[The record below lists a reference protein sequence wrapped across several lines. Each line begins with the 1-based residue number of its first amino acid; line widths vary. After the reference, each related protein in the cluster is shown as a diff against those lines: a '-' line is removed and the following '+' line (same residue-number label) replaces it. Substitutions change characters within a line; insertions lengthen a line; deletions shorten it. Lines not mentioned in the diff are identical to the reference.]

1 MDTNN
6 NNEMVEA
13 TNDEKVKI
21 EEWMKNNPP
30 KFAVNSSVSKNGRVA
45 MVIGICACMT
55 KDAKFYYKYNVAFA
69 EWCDES
75 DMLGE

>member
-1 MDTNN
+1 MDTNDN
-6 NNEMVEA
+6 KEMVEA

-30 KFAVNSSVSKNGRVA
+30 KFAVHSSVSKNGR
-45 MVIGICACMT
+45 IGKVTGIRACMT
-55 KDAKFYYKYNVAFA
+55 KDVKFYYKYNVAFE

-75 DMLGE
+75 DIG